1 MSKGVLMRKV
11 EKVLVNNE
19 ILQKTGFNTYSNYK
33 YGSIK
38 LSGDKFIAY
47 GQELS
52 LKNFLFGMFVLKPD
66 EELIELLESIG
77 MRAEPTKYAPVTIRQ
92 SIGSKLDE
100 NTILGYR
107 ITSI

>member
-19 ILQKTGFNTYSNYK
+19 ILQKTGFNSYSNYK

-66 EELIELLESIG
+66 DELIELLESIG
-77 MRAEPTKYAPVTIRQ
+77 MRAEPTKYSPVTIRQ